1 MRSLVFWL
9 FSLIVIPPCGAC
21 LVYKCD
27 VVWGKYRT
35 RGLSPSS
42 LLLESF
48 PLACLVAYLV
58 ADAQTSAS
66 MAGLSLCLPSTFTF
80 TNHSTRFIS
89 VCLSVRLS
97 SIYLTICQS
106 SNHLSV
112 RLAAC
117 LSDYQ
122 SINSPSV
129 YLSVHLSTSLCVC
142 MQACMH
148 VFMYVCMQ
156 AWNACFYVF
165 MNMHEWICMDV
176 FSICL
181 EIWMFSMYL
190 LCRYVSRYIFLY
202 GIIKFIICLVNSSF
216 SGFFLDFVQHSGE
229 MGAFETKGFMLKNC
243 VSHLAINTK

>member
-117 LSDYQ
+117 LPIYQ
-122 SINSPSV
+122 FSIC
-129 YLSVHLSTSLCVC
+129 LSFCLCGKRLYICLSICPQVLVFACRHVC
-142 MQACMH
+142 MYLCMYACRHEMH
-148 VFMYVCMQ
+148 VFMYL
-156 AWNACFYVF
+156 
-165 MNMHEWICMDV
+165 WICMNEYV
-176 FSICL
+176 
-181 EIWMFSMYL
+181 WMYL
-190 LCRYVSRYIFLY
+190 VF
-202 GIIKFIICLVNSSF
+202 
-216 SGFFLDFVQHSGE
+216 
-229 MGAFETKGFMLKNC
+229 A
-243 VSHLAINTK
+243 

>member
-129 YLSVHLSTSLCVC
+129 CRSACVENVCISVCPSVHKSLCLHAG
-142 MQACMH
+142 MYACI
-148 VFMYVCMQ
+148 YVCMHAGMKCMFLCIYEY
-156 AWNACFYVF
+156 AW
-165 MNMHEWICMDV
+165 MNM
-176 FSICL
+176 
-181 EIWMFSMYL
+181 
-190 LCRYVSRYIFLY
+190 Y
-202 GIIKFIICLVNSSF
+202 GCI
-216 SGFFLDFVQHSGE
+216 
-229 MGAFETKGFMLKNC
+229 
-243 VSHLAINTK
+243 